1 MIASRRDRKE
11 SDSVVSKVMP
21 RPRNAA
27 VARDFVARD
36 FIVATDARHRANFH
50 TTAGRGSIRLL
61 HALAARVVGSI
72 AVLSAAGLSAAESD
86 PLVGGIAAEA
96 AQKAG
101 VQKQRQQQIERY
113 EKNLEPRLQGVVDGE
128 LELVRGSCGSLSPA
142 ARREIFTAGKM
153 AVATAA
159 RRLATFWLGGQ
170 QGEPFDARKDMQQ
183 AIYAAVKPHATPE
196 EFAAYE
202 RERAARLARRGIAAR
217 ASIVARLDD
226 KLHLSTAQRA
236 AIAADLEGAW
246 KDDWSRELTDPNFV
260 RLAPDFADGHIAP
273 HLNTWQRTAWKTW
286 REQSGA
292 NQAPRHAPNPFQAI
306 ALPPQHDTWWTP

>member
-1 MIASRRDRKE
+1 M
-11 SDSVVSKVMP
+11 VSKVMP
-21 RPRNAA
+21 RPRNAV

-96 AQKAG
+96 AQKAA

-113 EKNLEPRLQGVVDGE
+113 EKNLEPWLQGVVDGE

-153 AVATAA
+153 AVATA
-159 RRLATFWLGGQ
+159 
-170 QGEPFDARKDMQQ
+170 GEPFDARKDVQQ